1 MRFLNRSA
9 GRLSRHRRGPVAGLV
24 VLFLPASSAVFLIL
38 FAAIALIV
46 LGIIGIVRAFTFGR
60 DVLKAAGAAPAAA

>member
-1 MRFLNRSA
+1 M
-9 GRLSRHRRGPVAGLV
+9 

-60 DVLKAAGAAPAAA
+60 EALKSTAAPAAPAAA